1 MRRECWKQSLEM
13 SKSIQ
18 IFGDSRTLRSLIF
31 YTLWDIVSCG
41 ALKKNVLVKLEK
53 YTEVEKYGKKR

>member
-1 MRRECWKQSLEM
+1 M